1 MGNSQ
6 SIEKVTTVVQEGIK
20 IYETVK
26 KQQNQDQHQHYE
38 QHYVQQ
44 QTSVHYHHSQDV
56 DDDDQYSSLRQR
68 AHEEAEKRNELYAA
82 SQAAYQSG
90 DGAEAKQ
97 LSIQG
102 HKHDERMKE
111 FNRQAAEYIY
121 AKKNQGRPPNEID
134 LHGLFVTEASEKVEQ
149 AIQRCQSAGM
159 DHLVIIVGKGLHS
172 PGQIAKLKPAIIE
185 LVRKYNVSCQPNIPN
200 PGCLY
205 VEFGKGTGDLSWLD
219 RITDKMAKGDAC
231 VIM

>member
-90 DGAEAKQ
+90 DGAEGFIFIASILTHTYIHLYIAKQ

-121 AKKNQGRPPNEID
+121 ASGYYHYKENNSI
-134 LHGLFVTEASEKVEQ
+134 
-149 AIQRCQSAGM
+149 
-159 DHLVIIVGKGLHS
+159 
-172 PGQIAKLKPAIIE
+172 
-185 LVRKYNVSCQPNIPN
+185 
-200 PGCLY
+200 
-205 VEFGKGTGDLSWLD
+205 
-219 RITDKMAKGDAC
+219 
-231 VIM
+231 